1 MEECCFSNVA
11 GVQLKATLLHGCFS
25 YLLNCTNGT
34 KSRNAL
40 QYYLQIKF
48 LNLFW
53 QKDLISLNSLLY
65 KTNFN
70 NKRQFLNN
78 GETKELQYENIKNLL
93 SFVTFEEVEEKS
105 AILKISAQSSEAVD
119 FPNIFLSF
127 LGFLGSF
134 YQIKFSY
141 I

>member
-1 MEECCFSNVA
+1 M
-11 GVQLKATLLHGCFS
+11 
-25 YLLNCTNGT
+25 
-34 KSRNAL
+34 
-40 QYYLQIKF
+40 
-48 LNLFW
+48 
-53 QKDLISLNSLLY
+53 NSLLY

-127 LGFLGSF
+127 LEFLGSF
-134 YQIKFSY
+134 YHIKFSY